1 MGDDVVIVA
10 DDGYTDDRLGGALSL
25 GEATGDDGVIAAE
38 EIGSAMSPSA
48 NDVADDGYNDDRL
61 GDAMSDQEL
70 PRMLEEIMSE
80 ADMAEFWK
88 PVHHMP
94 HLRGPRLTIHTCL
107 LKSMC

>member
-25 GEATGDDGVIAAE
+25 GEATGDDGVIVAE
-38 EIGSAMSPSA
+38 
-48 NDVADDGYNDDRL
+48 DGYNDDRL